1 MKCRRRHG
9 FWQFC
14 FLAVLLVVGLGQANV
29 FAQEPRTNPNQ
40 GQKKQEL
47 LPENTTSESTIPNT
61 ANKPANPNPGRII
74 TDEERSSL
82 RREDLSEV
90 EAAVLPYINN
100 FFATVR
106 LGPEDVLT
114 VDVFDQPIY
123 SRSNIVVPPNG
134 KINYP
139 LIGQILIA
147 GRTTEEIE
155 NEITQK
161 LMEYIIDPKVTVQI
175 NQVHSLKYMII
186 GEVASPGIF
195 EMTRRMSLTEG
206 LAKAGYLSRYGD
218 NDKVNILR
226 MQPGGTPM
234 PIKVPLKDIE
244 KGKVPDVYIVPGD
257 TIVVG
262 SNWWKTFDRMI
273 GLTSLIAWMRVI
285 ANP

>member
-1 MKCRRRHG
+1 
-9 FWQFC
+9 
-14 FLAVLLVVGLGQANV
+14 
-29 FAQEPRTNPNQ
+29 
-40 GQKKQEL
+40 
-47 LPENTTSESTIPNT
+47 
-61 ANKPANPNPGRII
+61 
-74 TDEERSSL
+74 
-82 RREDLSEV
+82 
-90 EAAVLPYINN
+90 LPYINN

-139 LIGQILIA
+139 LIGQILVA

-155 NEITQK
+155 QEITQK

-186 GEVASPGIF
+186 GEVAAPGIF
-195 EMTRRMSLTEG
+195 EMPRRMSLTEG

-244 KGKVPDVYIVPGD
+244 KGKAPDVFIVPGD
-257 TIVVG
+257 TIIVG
-262 SNWWKTFDRMI
+262 SNWWKQFDRLI